1 MLTAGVVLRAVC
13 TGRARAFGPAGQP
26 SAIDKHPCTGRVI
39 LGPLGLQGDKQG
51 DRRVHGGVDK
61 AVHHYPFEHYAAWR
75 AELGESAALSSAGAF
90 GENLSTQGL
99 TEHEVCVGDRF
110 RAGSA
115 LLEVSQARQPCWKV
129 DVRFGAPGMA
139 RRMQDNGRT
148 GWYYRVIEAGELAAG
163 DRLELIERPCPDWP
177 LARLLR
183 VLYHD
188 CLNREDLFAVVALA
202 PLAEGWRRLAAARLD
217 TGRVEDWSRRLS
229 VPPAGA

>member
-1 MLTAGVVLRAVC
+1 MLTAGVTLLAVC

-26 SAIDKHPCTGRVI
+26 SAIDKRPCAGHVR
-39 LGPLGLQGDKQG
+39 LGPLGLQGDEQG
-51 DRRVHGGVDK
+51 DRRVHGGADK

-75 AELGESAALSSAGAF
+75 EELGGAAALSSAGAF
-90 GENLSTQGL
+90 GENLSTHGL
-99 TEHEVCVGDRF
+99 TEHEVCVGDLF
-110 RAGSA
+110 RAGTA

-129 DVRFGAPGMA
+129 DLRFAAPGMA

-148 GWYYRVIEAGELAAG
+148 GWYYRVIEAGELISG
-163 DRLELIERPCPDWP
+163 DRLELIERPCPDWS

-188 CLNREDLFAVVALA
+188 CLNRQDLSAVADLA
-202 PLAEGWRRLAAARLD
+202 PLAEGWRRLAAARLA